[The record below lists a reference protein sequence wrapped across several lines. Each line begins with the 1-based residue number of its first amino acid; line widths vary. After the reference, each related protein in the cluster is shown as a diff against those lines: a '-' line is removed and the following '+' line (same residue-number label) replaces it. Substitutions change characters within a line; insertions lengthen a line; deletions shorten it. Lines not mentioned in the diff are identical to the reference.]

1 MKKILMTL
9 SLGMAGI
16 ALAAQNNTNLNPTV
30 QVLNSY
36 EGRVGD
42 AERQAARLSVPDSLR
57 SFDLN
62 FDYSGFDT
70 PYKGNDEFDPY
81 FTDLEMAARPFDGKR
96 LFLRAGAGYIAAP
109 FIDAAYTF
117 KDQGRFKAGAHAYGD
132 SYFGRFRQILP
143 DGNVLTPSQADFWKG
158 YDAKV
163 KAGLDAR
170 SDWENVSLRTNVD
183 YEGAFGSGTPAGL
196 LYTGAYNGVDANVG
210 VESVFS
216 PETGWRFTADA
227 GYAFGY
233 DKTGMGGGTGSSFE
247 HNARLRL
254 FGSYDFGGGHG
265 MDMEVKTDVTLNVP
279 RQSLDDY
286 LGYTVTINPSYSYGG
301 RSVFVSAGLGV
312 LVDGGRNIMPRR
324 SGELPVAVWPTLEFH
339 WRALPSKIDVYANAD
354 LGGSLY
360 GARASALDN
369 RFFIP
374 YSDGPGDSMCNVRR
388 YCVKAGMRG
397 NLWDKV
403 DYDLNAGY
411 ENIRNNPLFHVGRGE
426 LYHYTQ
432 LSLIHENTGKVFA
445 GLDLSGRFGG
455 FSFDGKVDYG
465 YYFRQNALR
474 AVPPALSAALDFRYS
489 IMNRAS
495 VSVGAEYRSVYRAG
509 DYMTP
514 YILDLHALADYRATN
529 SLTVFLRGDNLM
541 NRSLQFIPLYARKGI
556 CVSAGVQLNL

>member
-1 MKKILMTL
+1 MKKILLTV

-16 ALAAQNNTNLNPTV
+16 ALAAQNTTNLNPTV

-42 AERQAARLSVPDSLR
+42 VERQVTKLSVPDSLR

-81 FTDLEMAARPFDGKR
+81 FTELEMAGRPFDGKK
-96 LFLRAGAGYIAAP
+96 LFLKAGAGYTAAP

-117 KDQGRFKAGAHAYGD
+117 KDQGRFKIGAHACGD

-143 DGNVLTPSQADFWKG
+143 DGNVLTPSQSDSWKG

-163 KAGLDAR
+163 KSGLDAR

-196 LYTGAYNGVDANVG
+196 LYTRAYNGLDANIG
-210 VESVFS
+210 VETVSGT
-216 PETGWRFTADA
+216 ETDWRFTADA

-233 DKTGMGGGTGSSFE
+233 DKAGMNGGTETSFE

-265 MDMEVKTDVTLNVP
+265 MDMEVKTDLTFSYP
-279 RQSLDDY
+279 RWKPDDC
-286 LGYTVTINPSYSYGG
+286 LGYTVVINPSYSYGG
-301 RSVFVSAGLGV
+301 RSLFVSAGLGV
-312 LVDGGRNIMPRR
+312 LVDGGKNIMQRR
-324 SGELPVAVWPTLEFH
+324 QGELPFAIWPTLEFH
-339 WRALPSKIDVYANAD
+339 WNALPSKIDVYADAD
-354 LGGSLY
+354 LGGGLY
-360 GARASALDN
+360 GSRAGALEN

-374 YSDGPGDSMCNVRR
+374 YADESGDGMCNVRR
-388 YCVKAGMRG
+388 YSVKAGMRG

-403 DYDLNAGY
+403 DYDLGAGY
-411 ENIRNNPLFHVGRGE
+411 ENVRNNPLFHVGRGE
-426 LYHYTQ
+426 LYHYAQ
-432 LSLIHENTGKVFA
+432 LSLIHENTQKVFA
-445 GLDLSGRFGG
+445 GLALAGRFGG
-455 FSFDGKVDYG
+455 FSFDGKVNYG
-465 YYFRQNALR
+465 YYFRQNVMR
-474 AVPPALSAALDFRYS
+474 SVPPALSAALDFRYS

-509 DYMTP
+509 DFTAP
-514 YILDLHALADYRATN
+514 YILDLHAVADYKATG